1 MAGIDLFGILKRLF
15 ARDGKSLGHVW
26 ILDGHVVD
34 QNHQPVKFA
43 DSYAVE
49 DAYVMIS
56 LAEMFL
62 KRTRVL
68 WREFYPVVH
77 SFITYG
83 NPQAPQTVGTVAGP
97 GQLKDLGT
105 ANLDKVIPLAFPL
118 AGPIVYDGQNIEAL
132 LGLYAVPAKDGAAIL
147 INTLSQLSSIVPQLA
162 AATQVAGVLKTGTE
176 QMLGIDGTLLKLGL
190 HNSFFPVTGGQGFIA
205 RPGFA
210 VAVSKPANEVDP
222 KKLWVVSGRLVVG
235 DNPVS
240 AQAPDDFDYMLIQ
253 FYAGPPRVNIWGTIP
268 SLAEHTTA
276 FENALKAD
284 AAGRRAA
291 IDLAFHVF
299 ENALDKSRDLTK
311 SDKAAVRALVAED
324 LKKRVLALET
334 GSLFETKSIAN
345 DASER
350 SDPTAFR
357 PAAIELPEGQMPQ
370 RPSGLALWK

>member
-1 MAGIDLFGILKRLF
+1 MPGFDLGSILNNLF

-26 ILDGHVVD
+26 IPDGQVIDANGQTV
-34 QNHQPVKFA
+34 QFPP
-43 DSYAVE
+43 SYAVE

-83 NPQAPQTVGTVAGP
+83 NPQALQTVGTVAGP

-162 AATQVAGVLKTGTE
+162 AATQVAGVLKTGTK
-176 QMLGIDGTLLKLGL
+176 QMLGIDGTQLKLGL
-190 HNSFFPVTGGQGFIA
+190 HNSFFPVTGGEGFIA

-222 KKLWVVSGRLVVG
+222 KTLWVVNGRLRVG
-235 DNPVS
+235 KNPVS
-240 AQAPDDFDYMLIQ
+240 AEAPDEFDYMLIQ

-268 SLAEHTTA
+268 SLANHTPA

-284 AAGRRAA
+284 AVNRRTAVN
-291 IDLAFHVF
+291 LAFSVF
-299 ENALDKSRDLTK
+299 ESELGKSRDLTK
-311 SDKAAVRALVAED
+311 SDKGAVRALVAQD
-324 LKKRVLALET
+324 LKDRVVALET
-334 GSLFETKSIAN
+334 GSLFELKSVDSGEVVKEN
-345 DASER
+345 
-350 SDPTAFR
+350 PTAFR
-357 PAAIELPEGQMPQ
+357 PHKIAISDGKPQ
-370 RPSGLALWK
+370 RSAGLPLWS

>member
-1 MAGIDLFGILKRLF
+1 MADIGEIIGGLF

-26 ILDGHVVD
+26 IPDGHVLDVNN
-34 QNHQPVKFA
+34 QVVTFPA
-43 DSYAVE
+43 SYTVE
-49 DAYVMIS
+49 DQYVMVS

-77 SFITYG
+77 SYITYG
-83 NPQAPQTVGTVAGP
+83 NPQAPQNAATVAGP

-147 INTLSQLSSIVPQLA
+147 INTLSQLSGIVPQLA

-176 QMLGIDGTLLKLGL
+176 QMLGIDGTALKLGL
-190 HNSFFPVTGGQGFIA
+190 HNSFFPPTGGVGFPA

-210 VAVSKPANEVDP
+210 VAVNKRANEIDVN
-222 KKLWVVSGRLVVG
+222 KLWVVGGRLKIG

-240 AQAPDDFDYMLIQ
+240 AQAPEEFDYMLIQ

-268 SLAEHTTA
+268 SLAEHSA
-276 FENALKAD
+276 NFENALKAD
-284 AAGRRAA
+284 ASARRQA
-291 IDLAFHVF
+291 LNVAFATF
-299 ENALDKSRDLTK
+299 ENALDKSRELTRTDK
-311 SDKAAVRALVAED
+311 SAVRALVAED
-324 LKKRVLALET
+324 LKKRLGALET
-334 GSLFETKSIAN
+334 GSLFELKSVDEEPVEA
-345 DASER
+345 
-350 SDPTAFR
+350 DPTEFR
-357 PAAIELPEGQMPQ
+357 PAAIELPPGAMPQ
-370 RPSGLALWK
+370 REEGLQLVD

>member
-1 MAGIDLFGILKRLF
+1 MSGFDLGSILKSLF

-26 ILDGHVVD
+26 IPDGHVVD
-34 QNHQPVKFA
+34 ANNQPVEFPK
-43 DSYAVE
+43 SYAVE

-83 NPQAPQTVGTVAGP
+83 NPQAPLTVGTVAGP
-97 GQLKDLGT
+97 GQLKDIGT

-176 QMLGIDGTLLKLGL
+176 QMLGIDGTQLKLGL
-190 HNSFFPVTGGQGFIA
+190 HNSFFPPTGGQGFIA

-210 VAVSKPANEVDP
+210 VAVSKAANEVDANQ
-222 KKLWVVSGRLVVG
+222 LWVVNGRLKVG
-235 DNPVS
+235 RNPVS
-240 AQAPDDFDYMLIQ
+240 AQAPEEFDYMLIQ

-268 SLAEHTTA
+268 SLADHTPA

-284 AAGRRAA
+284 AADRKTAVN
-291 IDLAFHVF
+291 LAFSVF
-299 ENALDKSRDLTK
+299 EAELAKSRDLTK
-311 SDKAAVRALVAED
+311 SDKGAVRALVAQN
-324 LKKRVLALET
+324 LKDRVAALEK
-334 GSLFETKSIAN
+334 GSLFELKSGGTETVEA
-345 DASER
+345 E
-350 SDPTAFR
+350 DPTAFR
-357 PAAIELPEGQMPQ
+357 PFKIGLPEGQWPQ
-370 RPSGLALWK
+370 RAAGLPIW

>member
-1 MAGIDLFGILKRLF
+1 MSDFDLGGILRSLF
-15 ARDGKSLGHVW
+15 ARDGTSLGHVW
-26 ILDGHVVD
+26 IPDGHVID
-34 QNHQPVKFA
+34 ANNQPVQFPT
-43 DSYAVE
+43 SYAVE

-62 KRTRVL
+62 KHTRVL

-83 NPQAPQTVGTVAGP
+83 NAQAPQAVGTVAGP

-176 QMLGIDGTLLKLGL
+176 QMLGIDGTQLKLGL
-190 HNSFFPVTGGQGFIA
+190 HNSFFPVTGGEGFIA

-210 VAVSKPANEVDP
+210 LAVSKPSNKVDS
-222 KKLWVVSGRLVVG
+222 KRMWVVNGRLRIG
-235 DNPVS
+235 DNPIS

-268 SLAEHTTA
+268 SLADHTPA

-284 AAGRRAA
+284 AATRRTAVN
-291 IDLAFHVF
+291 LAFSVF
-299 ENALDKSRDLTK
+299 ESELAKSRDLTK
-311 SDKAAVRALVAED
+311 SDKSAVRALVAQD
-324 LKKRVLALET
+324 LKDRVLALET
-334 GSLFETKSIAN
+334 GSLFELKSFG
-345 DASER
+345 SEDVVR
-350 SDPTAFR
+350 EDPALFR
-357 PAAIELPEGQMPQ
+357 PHKIELTGETRPEREP
-370 RPSGLALWK
+370 GLPLWS